1 MDLPQLK
8 PFDYFEALQYRY
20 KTTREFPFVSAYTIG
35 KSVMG
40 REIPAFIIGEAKE
53 YALFVGGIHG
63 NANFTS
69 VFLYTFFKELCHAH
83 KNDGV
88 IEGLKVK
95 RAFDGRGLVVVPCLN
110 PDGCEIASKGKS
122 AFNNMQFSL
131 ERITKKDYKDFCFNA
146 RGVDLDKSFASNPLK
161 QPESAALISLLK
173 NIPVRH
179 LVVFEKGEG
188 EISLPGESRLPE
200 RTSRMAEIMIT
211 ASGYKLSC
219 GKEHTSQ
226 YNLSNWFCKTYFKP
240 SFTVLSD
247 LKENDCLSGYKALR
261 ELYMLSSIM

>member
-1 MDLPQLK
+1 MDLSQLK

-20 KTTREFPFVSAYTIG
+20 KITREFPFISAYTIG

-69 VFLYTFFKELCHAH
+69 VLLYAFFKELCNAA
-83 KNDGV
+83 KNDSV

-110 PDGCEIASKGKS
+110 PDGCEIAARGKS

-131 ERITKKDYKDFCFNA
+131 ERITKKDYKDFCYNA
-146 RGVDLDKSFASNPLK
+146 RGVDIDKVFSANPQR
-161 QPESAALISLLK
+161 QPESAALLSLLK
-173 NIPVRH
+173 HIPIRH
-179 LVVFEKGEG
+179 LIAFEKGEG
-188 EISLPGESRLPE
+188 EIILPHDTSLPE
-200 RTSRMAEIMIT
+200 RATRMAEIMISST
-211 ASGYKLSC
+211 GYKLCC
-219 GKEHTSQ
+219 GKEASSF
-226 YNLSNWFCKTYFKP
+226 YNLSDWFCKTHYKP
-240 SFTVLSD
+240 SFTVLSN
-247 LKENDCLSGYKALR
+247 LKEDDYLSCYKHIR
-261 ELYMLSSIM
+261 EFMMLSSIM